1 MNARDLYDKMDYM
14 GMERNARRILI
25 EEKKIGTPEEI
36 AMMTGIEVCDKLLK
50 KYEVVACEHEKIII
64 VERENLT
71 TYNDITKILSR

>member
-1 MNARDLYDKMDYM
+1 MNARDLYGKMDYM
-14 GMERNARRILI
+14 GMERKARRILI
-25 EEKKIGTPEEI
+25 EEKIGTPEEI
-36 AMMTGIEVCDKLLK
+36 ALMTSIEVCDKLLK

>member
-1 MNARDLYDKMDYM
+1 MNARDLYDKMDYI

-25 EEKKIGTPEEI
+25 EEKIGTPEEI
-36 AMMTGIEVCDKLLK
+36 AMMTGVEVCDKLLK

-71 TYNDITKILSR
+71 TYNDIAKILSR